1 MTWYD
6 AMWQNV
12 RGYVL
17 PKLERELPPDLYYH
31 GVHHTRD
38 DVVLA
43 AERLAAEVGLDAE
56 ASLLLKTAAIYHDTG
71 FLKRYIRNEPI
82 AAEFAKETL
91 PRFGFMPYQ
100 IAAIAGMI
108 MATQLPQSPRTQLEA
123 LMCDADLDALGR
135 SDFWGVNCDLRRER
149 VARGYEISM
158 IEWLKNQIQF
168 LESHTYFTLAAHS
181 TRYAQKQRNL
191 SMLKQMLHISRAN
204 QELTLQDIT
213 ELKPWQKLGATLQT
227 TFAIESPA
235 AYQTTPATA

>member
-6 AMWQNV
+6 AMWQDV

-17 PKLERELPPDLYYH
+17 PKLERELAPNLYYH

-56 ASLLLKTAAIYHDTG
+56 ASLLLKTAALYHDTG
-71 FLKRYIRNEPI
+71 FLQRYIRNEPL
-82 AAEFAKETL
+82 AVEFARETL

-100 IAAIAGMI
+100 IAAIEGMI

-135 SDFWGVNCDLRRER
+135 SDFWGVNCDLRRE
-149 VARGYEISM
+149 VAAHGYKVSM
-158 IEWLKNQIQF
+158 VEWLKNQILF
-168 LESHTYFTLAAHS
+168 LESHTYCTLAAHS

-191 SMLKQMLHISRAN
+191 NMLKQMLQRETA
-204 QELTLQDIT
+204 LQNIT
-213 ELKPWQKLGATLQT
+213 GVKPWQKLDATLRT
-227 TFAIESPA
+227 TFSIEAPA
-235 AYQTTPATA
+235 AYPTTPATA